1 MSSTSSVRIDDLG
14 DEEVR
19 RLAERLSRMNISM
32 PGNGTSSGS
41 QPRHSVSCISF
52 LRSFLASPRRHTART
67 SNAAQSDFGV
77 DYVVRDRSHQTVG
90 SVANQQLVPVSP
102 LSHDQ
107 AVAADGIREQEGIH
121 QPSPP
126 RTSLP
131 DVPGEEGLGSL
142 FEADSLLNGWSEKEL
157 QKMYDDAMKRS
168 DKAPLPPGGVY
179 CGRKDQR
186 SVLTFIQECERTPAW
201 DIGYGPSPA
210 FFQGAYLERCLGNEV
225 REIVVNTVDK
235 QMKDDGYR
243 GFLSVDSRR
252 LLIDRWERI
261 VWDTKKETFE
271 SFYLREDI
279 SDRLFASFADDICE
293 DILHKFGN
301 SPTLEELIERHGRS
315 TVNAIESQVC
325 DGDDDDAVATMP
337 VAATT
342 TDATTNTDRLFL
354 TNLSYTATESDLL
367 SAFRSILKVAGVAV
381 SLLAEIVDSMP
392 MVEGT
397 DQPATP
403 PVTAEAQ
410 QRPEVPANVVSS
422 VENCVNLPADDV
434 DESSAVN
441 CVEGESTRE
450 VILGHSDDSSACPSI
465 DLRNL
470 ERADGAASSKRL
482 TSICTEIVAGDGT
495 TTPMKWLLDSGCVA
509 HLISS
514 TVGNALGNAR
524 SVQLDSPVTL
534 IYANGEK
541 ERVREARRVTLN
553 CGEGSYTTDVLVVR
567 GLTVPAI
574 LSLHKL
580 ARDVGFVSWFLNSEG
595 SETLQLGYKNVLRLS
610 SENARSAQPAFIV
623 GSVGVC
629 DLPDSPFDDLMCT
642 ACRPG
647 LPRLRPPDKEEGQI
661 LVDHVPASEGLG
673 RAAAVAR
680 DQATCRKLKDMGGTW
695 YNDFC
700 KEETL
705 VLTYGSVAHA
715 FQYYMDD
722 LLYTSWKWSELFV
735 RRQHGREM
743 LKKRASMHCQP
754 KCWGE
759 DEETTMMAETSPS
772 KLTEAKLCTQLGY
785 VWERSDDVLSTR
797 PVALNNE
804 DLRIN
809 IEEGA
814 RQRLLLSKVAHVTAS
829 WDSKDVPCD
838 VTQEIHALFRSSPSP
853 QPRFVDLRQGFAV
866 FCDAAGNGC
875 ICADV
880 RGMKDGRRLVARQA
894 TLNSKWTIPRLEL
907 CSILLGYSLMEEV
920 LGQREAIT
928 SEGLSIGPI
937 WLLTDSQLNAWR
949 IKRPSRADARY
960 LPLLERNRMTK
971 LRSGLTALAKETG
984 YPIKMVPMDG
994 LKMQAV
1000 LQEATVVTTFS
1011 PTPSFSDEDFV
1022 DEFDE
1027 QKDEKGVPDAVSSA
1041 DLLFEIGV
1049 AQEACNDLALLK
1061 KKLGSQS
1068 VDGYMLKN
1076 GVLHRAV
1083 VPDNRRDLQWRIIR
1097 HVHDVHGGHPGQA
1110 PGRCEDEADVLST
1123 SSLLCSVSRSSSDSS
1138 QQKLYCF
1145 TLCCHASRFIK
1156 ATMVTEEGPIRLLV
1170 VDQGLL
1176 VPEVLSLGKELGFL
1190 VVSTPPRGEEL
1201 RAWGALWDISNKTK
1215 SLPSEEEFVQL
1226 LYRAVWICNNTP
1238 YIDESPLTPALV
1250 CRSHGRM
1257 VDDPSALSEAETIKK
1272 AVFEGLEP
1280 PSWWDEVTAND
1291 YFDKVTEGRLVAL
1304 RELADIWWLRRRE
1317 TRERLLSRTKRHAG
1331 RGLVNGSRA
1340 FRWRPTLGPYG
1351 KLNTGWEEVEIVDR
1365 PSDSIRKV
1373 RLISTGKIVNESVLN
1388 LRSAPAGSVPVS
1400 A

>member
-1 MSSTSSVRIDDLG
+1 M
-14 DEEVR
+14 
-19 RLAERLSRMNISM
+19 
-32 PGNGTSSGS
+32 
-41 QPRHSVSCISF
+41 C
-52 LRSFLASPRRHTART
+52 
-67 SNAAQSDFGV
+67 
-77 DYVVRDRSHQTVG
+77 
-90 SVANQQLVPVSP
+90 
-102 LSHDQ
+102 
-107 AVAADGIREQEGIH
+107 
-121 QPSPP
+121 
-126 RTSLP
+126 
-131 DVPGEEGLGSL
+131 
-142 FEADSLLNGWSEKEL
+142 
-157 QKMYDDAMKRS
+157 
-168 DKAPLPPGGVY
+168 
-179 CGRKDQR
+179 
-186 SVLTFIQECERTPAW
+186 
-201 DIGYGPSPA
+201 
-210 FFQGAYLERCLGNEV
+210 
-225 REIVVNTVDK
+225 
-235 QMKDDGYR
+235 
-243 GFLSVDSRR
+243 
-252 LLIDRWERI
+252 
-261 VWDTKKETFE
+261 
-271 SFYLREDI
+271 
-279 SDRLFASFADDICE
+279 
-293 DILHKFGN
+293 
-301 SPTLEELIERHGRS
+301 
-315 TVNAIESQVC
+315 
-325 DGDDDDAVATMP
+325 AT
-337 VAATT
+337 
-342 TDATTNTDRLFL
+342 
-354 TNLSYTATESDLL
+354 
-367 SAFRSILKVAGVAV
+367 
-381 SLLAEIVDSMP
+381 
-392 MVEGT
+392 
-397 DQPATP
+397 
-403 PVTAEAQ
+403 
-410 QRPEVPANVVSS
+410 
-422 VENCVNLPADDV
+422 
-434 DESSAVN
+434 
-441 CVEGESTRE
+441 
-450 VILGHSDDSSACPSI
+450 
-465 DLRNL
+465 
-470 ERADGAASSKRL
+470 
-482 TSICTEIVAGDGT
+482 
-495 TTPMKWLLDSGCVA
+495 
-509 HLISS
+509 
-514 TVGNALGNAR
+514 
-524 SVQLDSPVTL
+524 
-534 IYANGEK
+534 
-541 ERVREARRVTLN
+541 
-553 CGEGSYTTDVLVVR
+553 
-567 GLTVPAI
+567 
-574 LSLHKL
+574 
-580 ARDVGFVSWFLNSEG
+580 
-595 SETLQLGYKNVLRLS
+595 
-610 SENARSAQPAFIV
+610 
-623 GSVGVC
+623 
-629 DLPDSPFDDLMCT
+629 
-642 ACRPG
+642 CRPG
-647 LPRLRPPDKEEGQI
+647 LPRLRPPDKEGGQI

-754 KCWGE
+754 SKSVLGRDPVYATENPADAPSEYWGE

-804 DLRIN
+804 DLSTRRHCFHALGQLYDPLGIN

-984 YPIKMVPMDG
+984 YPIKVAHIRGRVNPSDAGTRPESGCQMVPMDG

-1027 QKDEKGVPDAVSSA
+1027 QKDGNDEDLVVHLVGAVSSLEKGVPDAVSSA

-1076 GVLHRAV
+1076 GVLHRVGSVSLDDANRGSCPTVQAV

-1097 HVHDVHGGHPGQA
+1097 HVHDVHGGHPGRIALTRWAWHRYYWKNVDATVRRFNAQCPGCQA
-1110 PGRCEDEADVLST
+1110 RRQAAARMKQMSSRPPACSAQFGPFAVAYYDVT
-1123 SSLLCSVSRSSSDSS
+1123 GPYQVSRSSSDSS

-1156 ATMVTEEGPIRLLV
+1156 ATVSHDKTGYSGARLLRQMVTEEGPIRLLV

-1201 RAWGALWDISNKTK
+1201 RAWGERPHRDVHSVLRGALWDISNKTK

-1291 YFDKVTEGRLVAL
+1291 YFDKVTEGERLV
-1304 RELADIWWLRRRE
+1304 RGSYRGRRGMLVPMVNSIPAGKKL
-1317 TRERLLSRTKRHAG
+1317 RLLIGQVT
-1331 RGLVNGSRA
+1331 
-1340 FRWRPTLGPYG
+1340 
-1351 KLNTGWEEVEIVDR
+1351 
-1365 PSDSIRKV
+1365 
-1373 RLISTGKIVNESVLN
+1373 
-1388 LRSAPAGSVPVS
+1388 APAR
-1400 A
+1400 